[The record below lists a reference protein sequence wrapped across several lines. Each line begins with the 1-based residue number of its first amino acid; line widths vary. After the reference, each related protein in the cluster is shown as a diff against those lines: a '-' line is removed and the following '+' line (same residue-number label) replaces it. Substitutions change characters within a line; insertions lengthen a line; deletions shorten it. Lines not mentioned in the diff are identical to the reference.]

1 VKGLIGHTGFI
12 GSILKSNLKN
22 YKLFNSK
29 NINSIRK
36 KNFKEIICAGLP
48 ASKWKA
54 NKNPNKDTVN
64 LNYLMRNLVSIK
76 SDLFILISTIDV
88 HNDRETYGKNRKKLE
103 IFIKKKFSDYLI
115 IRLPAVFG
123 KGIKK
128 NILYDLLNNNQI
140 SKINKDDKYQWFDL
154 SFLYKEIQKLKK
166 KKTFNKIVELYSPP
180 ISNHEIIKY
189 FPQFKI
195 NEKKSKNVNYKVR
208 PKKGFYKDK
217 KFILNRIKLFIKS
230 YEK

>member
-12 GSILKSNLKN
+12 GSILKTNIKN
-22 YKLFNSK
+22 FKLYNSK
-29 NINSIRK
+29 NINSIREE
-36 KNFKEIICAGLP
+36 NFKEIICAGLP

-54 NKNPNKDTVN
+54 NKYPNKDTKN
-64 LNYLMRNLVSIK
+64 LNHLIRNLVSIQ

-88 HNDRETYGKNRKKLE
+88 HNNRETYGKNRKKLE
-103 IFIKKKFSDYLI
+103 IFIKKNFSDYLI

-140 SKINKDDKYQWFDL
+140 FKINKEDKYQWFDL
-154 SFLYKEIQKLKK
+154 SLLYKEIQKLKK
-166 KKTFNKIVELYSPP
+166 NNNYKKIVELYSPP
-180 ISNHEIIKY
+180 ISNHQIIKY

-195 NEKKSKNVNYKVR
+195 NKKKLKTVNYKVR
-208 PKKGFYKDK
+208 PKNGFYKDK
-217 KFILNRIKLFIKS
+217 KFILNRIKLFIKG

>member
-1 VKGLIGHTGFI
+1 MKGLIGHTGFI

-166 KKTFNKIVELYSPP
+166 KKL
-180 ISNHEIIKY
+180 
-189 FPQFKI
+189 
-195 NEKKSKNVNYKVR
+195 
-208 PKKGFYKDK
+208 
-217 KFILNRIKLFIKS
+217 LIKLLNYIVLQFPTMR
-230 YEK
+230 

>member
-195 NEKKSKNVNYKVR
+195 NEKKTKNVNYKVR

>member
-1 VKGLIGHTGFI
+1 MKGLIGHTGFI

>member
-1 VKGLIGHTGFI
+1 MKGLIGHTGFI
-12 GSILKSNLKN
+12 GSILKTHIKN
-22 YKLFNSK
+22 YELYNSK

-36 KNFKEIICAGLP
+36 KKFKEIICVGLP

-54 NKNPNKDTVN
+54 NKSPNKDTKN
-64 LNYLMRNLVSIK
+64 LNSLIRNLVSIK
-76 SDLFILISTIDV
+76 SNLFILISTIDV
-88 HNDRETYGKNRKKLE
+88 HNNSETYGKNRKKFE
-103 IFIKKKFSDYLI
+103 IFIKKQFSNYLI

-140 SKINKDDKYQWFDL
+140 FKISKDDTYQWFDL
-154 SFLYKEIQKLKK
+154 SLLYKEIQKLKK
-166 KKTFNKIVELYSPP
+166 KKTYNQTVELYSPP
-180 ISNHEIIKY
+180 ISNHQIIKY
-189 FPQFKI
+189 FPQFDIDK
-195 NEKKSKNVNYKVR
+195 KKSKNINYKIR
-208 PKKGFYKDK
+208 PKEGFYKDE

>member
-1 VKGLIGHTGFI
+1 MKGLIGHTGFI

-36 KNFKEIICAGLP
+36 KNFKEIICVGLP